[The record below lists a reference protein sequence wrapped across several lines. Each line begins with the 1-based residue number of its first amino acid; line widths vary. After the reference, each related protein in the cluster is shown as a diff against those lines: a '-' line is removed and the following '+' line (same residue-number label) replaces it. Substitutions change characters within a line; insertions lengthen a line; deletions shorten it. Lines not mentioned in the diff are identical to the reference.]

1 MPRPCGWQS
10 RRTYCLG
17 LSRRLTRA
25 SSRACLVRR
34 GDRLQ
39 AALALAT
46 NEDFKSA
53 LAPAAEYLKAC
64 RKLERSARS
73 RARWTQA
80 AIYTLLLAVIGGLL
94 ARMYDRDL
102 RNLAYWT
109 TTFRGHELA
118 A

>member
-1 MPRPCGWQS
+1 M
-10 RRTYCLG
+10 
-17 LSRRLTRA
+17 
-25 SSRACLVRR
+25 RR
-34 GDRLQ
+34 GERLQ

-46 NEDFKSA
+46 SDDFKSA

-94 ARMYDRDL
+94 ARMYEREL
-102 RNLAYWT
+102 RSLAYWA
-109 TTFRGHELA
+109 TTFRGHQLA
-118 A
+118 AGARMVTSTSTSPSVPASERTQY